1 MYVTCISDSKVSWLT
16 KQSGVMKAC
25 SEHVHKYVCN
35 MSSKGCPAITCAALL
50 ERAFELVVMLCGLLA
65 DVRC

>member
-1 MYVTCISDSKVSWLT
+1 MYVTCIRDSKVSRLT

-25 SEHVHKYVCN
+25 SEHVNKYVCN
-35 MSSKGCPAITCAALL
+35 MSNKGCPAIICAALL
-50 ERAFELVVMLCGLLA
+50 ERAFKLVMLCGLLA